1 MLITTPGGK
10 NLKGAAAS
18 QVVEAV
24 LSSLYMDQHG
34 RLA

>member
-10 NLKGAAAS
+10 NLKWGTAS

-24 LSSLYMDQHG
+24 LSSPYMDQHG